1 MKNRFSKDE
10 MELIWNENHEAVAVV
25 NTRLAEA
32 EWGVAWYELTFMDL
46 SDGKLWQ
53 FDVPVGS
60 DGKVVTLELDPE
72 NIHRVI
78 KETQTITIYTEI

>member
-1 MKNRFSKDE
+1 MLHGMNSLF
-10 MELIWNENHEAVAVV
+10 I
-25 NTRLAEA
+25 
-32 EWGVAWYELTFMDL
+32 DL